1 MVDVRGDVL
10 RPPHGTKPA
19 AVKANKIQKLSSF
32 KSNENIHK
40 REVCLGYDVK
50 YGKYEV
56 KSLNSDDGDQYVET
70 IQVSPMIQVSAI
82 SVG

>member
-1 MVDVRGDVL
+1 M
-10 RPPHGTKPA
+10 
-19 AVKANKIQKLSSF
+19 I
-32 KSNENIHK
+32 
-40 REVCLGYDVK
+40 EVCLGYDVK

-56 KSLNSDDGDQYVET
+56 KSLTSDDGDQYVET